1 MNSEMEMYYATNKFF
16 LLRIGGWPY
25 QRKILKVLIPC
36 FFIMVHYSTVAT
48 QILLLYDTWGDVN
61 IAVECIISLTVLFAA
76 NVKFINIVVNN
87 DKFRWILQLMNK
99 HWKVFNSEFERHILR
114 YYANIGKKTTNYF
127 AVYFM
132 IAVMFYLTIPLLPK
146 ILDILIP
153 LNESRPLAY
162 IYQAE
167 YRVDKEKYY
176 YPILLHCSVT
186 SIITVTIL
194 FTVDT
199 TYIICVLHACSL
211 FTAVSQRLENMTGEI
226 DIKSDDDEENYT
238 EMHYQLFAEKYRS
251 TGNDYRELITCL
263 KKHQLALEHV
273 QILNS
278 TFNQVT
284 FIVLCLNMLILSVIG
299 IQLINNLEKT
309 EEVIRY
315 VFVSCGAFTH
325 LICMCIPGQLLI
337 DQSTKV
343 FDKASA
349 WHTFSIK
356 TRRLLRILLYR
367 SLVPSTLTAGQMFVM
382 SMTMCSSVRLIY
394 SFKQISFIISYDFYI
409 IYNKI
414 TFNFKVTQSAMS
426 YFTAFLSIR

>member
-263 KKHQLALEHV
+263 KKHQLALE
-273 QILNS
+273 S
-278 TFNQVT
+278 
-284 FIVLCLNMLILSVIG
+284 VLCTLS
-299 IQLINNLEKT
+299 
-309 EEVIRY
+309 R
-315 VFVSCGAFTH
+315 
-325 LICMCIPGQLLI
+325 
-337 DQSTKV
+337 
-343 FDKASA
+343 
-349 WHTFSIK
+349 K
-356 TRRLLRILLYR
+356 TRPDTELYVQSSDIYCFMSEYADFECNRNTSKELKSTYVSIEEYILYH
-367 SLVPSTLTAGQMFVM
+367 
-382 SMTMCSSVRLIY
+382 
-394 SFKQISFIISYDFYI
+394 DFAAY
-409 IYNKI
+409 
-414 TFNFKVTQSAMS
+414 
-426 YFTAFLSIR
+426 

>member
-1 MNSEMEMYYATNKFF
+1 MNSEMEMYYATNKLF

-48 QILLLYDTWGDVN
+48 QVICDIDYASNRTSVSRNNQLILLLYNTWGDVD
-61 IAVECIISLTVLFAA
+61 IAIECIITLTCLFVASA
-76 NVKFINIVVNN
+76 KFINIVVNN
-87 DKFRWILQLMNK
+87 DKFRRILQLMNE

-127 AVYFM
+127 AAYFM
-132 IAVMFYLTIPLLPK
+132 IVIMFYLTIPLLPK

-315 VFVSCGAFTH
+315 VFVSCAVFTH

-337 DQSTKV
+337 DRSTEV
-343 FDKASA
+343 FDKAYGSA

-382 SMTMCSSVRLIY
+382 SMTMCSSV
-394 SFKQISFIISYDFYI
+394 
-409 IYNKI
+409 
-414 TFNFKVTQSAMS
+414 TQSAMS